1 MNDKTYNILVLC
13 TGNSARSIMAEA
25 LFNTLGKGRFHAF
38 SAGSHPSG
46 AVNPFAIERCE
57 SLDYDTAGLRSKSW
71 DEFGAPDAPQMDFVI
86 TVCDQAAGE
95 VCPIWPGKPII
106 AHWGFE
112 DPAAFV
118 GSDEEKRAVFTKV
131 YRQILT
137 RVSQFVNLP
146 LHVLDRNAAQNEV
159 RAIGERPAEES
170 NGQH

>member
-1 MNDKTYNILVLC
+1 
-13 TGNSARSIMAEA
+13 
-25 LFNTLGKGRFHAF
+25 
-38 SAGSHPSG
+38 
-46 AVNPFAIERCE
+46 
-57 SLDYDTAGLRSKSW
+57 
-71 DEFGAPDAPQMDFVI
+71 
-86 TVCDQAAGE
+86 
-95 VCPIWPGKPII
+95 
-106 AHWGFE
+106 
-112 DPAAFV
+112 V